1 MRELLRFACLT
12 RALWRGDVTRSITGS
27 RAGTTALEA
36 ALALL
41 VVAWPNLAV
50 LSVEPG
56 LDAIPPE
63 LQLRLLDDAVEAAAL
78 VSACI
83 TAVLTVLMPGS
94 RALETMVVTLPLS
107 RTTRAV
113 GPLVPLL
120 VTALVG
126 GPVVVSPLLA
136 PAVRLGSPAVAVAA
150 VLLTGGAALAAA
162 LVTTALIRLLQWLA
176 VRVGMAEAVATSL
189 ATALT
194 LALTVV
200 ALAEL
205 RTLPIEGMTPVGAT
219 GPALALRCGVC
230 LLALSVGVG
239 AVAVAAGLQ
248 RASPPA
254 VGVPVFTHRGRV
266 LARGRST
273 IVDALLWC
281 RDPAAVST
289 LLLMALL
296 VAATAGGARTGS
308 WWAAVLALPLLLGVP
323 SAVGLVHY
331 GTDRTTSWRRSTVLP
346 LHEDRWAVV
355 RTVEGVVLAL
365 VAGGL
370 TALLL
375 VPRDVGA
382 DLWQLLA
389 LVALAAG
396 AGLLSGVLVPSDLE
410 LPGASVLAAVLAA
423 VMTGV
428 PAWVMTRAAPGGSS
442 AAALAV
448 VAAVLVIATPV
459 VIQVRRRRAVT
470 A

>member
-1 MRELLRFACLT
+1 MRELFRFACLT
-12 RALWRGDVTRSITGS
+12 RTLWRGDVTRSITGS
-27 RAGTTALEA
+27 RAGTTVLEA
-36 ALALL
+36 TLVLL
-41 VVAWPNLAV
+41 VVAWPTLAV
-50 LSVEPG
+50 FSVEPG

-63 LQLRLLDDAVEAAAL
+63 LQLHLLDDAVEAAAL

-94 RALETMVVTLPLS
+94 RALETMLVTLPLS

-136 PAVRLGSPAVAVAA
+136 PAVRLAAPSVAVAA
-150 VLLTGGAALAAA
+150 VVLTGGAALATA
-162 LVTTALIRLLQWLA
+162 LVTTALIRLLQWTA
-176 VRVGMAEAVATSL
+176 VRIGLAEVVATTL

-194 LALTVV
+194 LAFAVA
-200 ALAEL
+200 ALAGM
-205 RTLPIEGMTPVGAT
+205 RSLPVAALAPVDAT
-219 GPALALRCGVC
+219 GPALAVRGGACFVALATGVASLVLAARLR
-230 LLALSVGVG
+230 
-239 AVAVAAGLQ
+239 
-248 RASPPA
+248 RASPSV
-254 VGVPVFTHRGRV
+254 VGIRVLAHRGRA
-266 LARGRST
+266 LARGRSAV
-273 IVDALLWC
+273 IDGLLWC

-289 LLLMALL
+289 LVLMALL
-296 VAATAGGARTGS
+296 VSATAVAAHTGS
-308 WWAAVLALPLLLGVP
+308 SWAAVLALPLLLGAP

-331 GTDRTTSWRRSTVLP
+331 GTDRTTAWRRSTVVP
-346 LHEDRWAVV
+346 LHEDRWAVM
-355 RTVEGVVLAL
+355 RAAEGLVLGLVV
-365 VAGGL
+365 GGL

-410 LPGASVLAAVLAA
+410 LPGASVLAAVLGA
-423 VMTGV
+423 VLTGV
-428 PAWVMTRAAPGGSS
+428 PAWVVTHAAPGGSS
-442 AAALAV
+442 AAVLAV
-448 VAAVLVIATPV
+448 VAALLVNASPV
-459 VIQVRRRRAVT
+459 AIQVRRRRAVT

>member
-36 ALALL
+36 ALVLL
-41 VVAWPNLAV
+41 VVAWPTLAV
-50 LSVEPG
+50 ISVQPG
-56 LDAIPPE
+56 PGGISPE

-94 RALETMVVTLPLS
+94 RALETMLVTLPLS

-120 VTALVG
+120 VAALVG

-136 PAVRLGSPAVAVAA
+136 PAVRLGSPAVAVAV

-162 LVTTALIRLLQWLA
+162 LVTTALIRLLQWLSI
-176 VRVGMAEAVATSL
+176 RVGLAEAVATSV

-194 LALTVV
+194 LALTVATLAGV
-200 ALAEL
+200 RALPLVDLAPVNATEL
-205 RTLPIEGMTPVGAT
+205 
-219 GPALALRCGVC
+219 ALALRAAACV
-230 LLALSVGVG
+230 LALAVGVG
-239 AVAVAAGLQ
+239 SVAGAAELQ
-248 RASPPA
+248 RASPPSA
-254 VGVPVFTHRGRV
+254 GVRVLARRGRA
-266 LARGRST
+266 LARGRSAV
-273 IVDALLWC
+273 VDALLWC

-296 VAATAGGARTGS
+296 GAATAVGERTGS
-308 WWAAVLALPLLLGVP
+308 SWAVVLALPLLLGVP

-331 GTDRTTSWRRSTVLP
+331 GTDRTTSWRRSAVLP
-346 LHEDRWAVV
+346 LHEDRWPIA
-355 RTVEGVVLAL
+355 RTVQGLVLGLA
-365 VAGGL
+365 AGGL

-382 DLWQLLA
+382 DLWELLTLA
-389 LVALAAG
+389 ALATG
-396 AGLLSGVLVPSDLE
+396 AGLLAGVLVPSDLE
-410 LPGASVLAAVLAA
+410 LPGATVLAAVLAA
-423 VMTGV
+423 TMTGV
-428 PAWVMTRAAPGGSS
+428 PAWVLTRAASGGGS

-448 VAAVLVIATPV
+448 VTAVLVIATPV
-459 VIQVRRRRAVT
+459 AIQVRRRRAVT

>member
-1 MRELLRFACLT
+1 MCELARFACLT

-36 ALALL
+36 ALVLL
-41 VVAWPNLAV
+41 VVAWPTLTV

-56 LDAIPPE
+56 LDGIPPE
-63 LQLRLLDDAVEAAAL
+63 LQLRLLDDAVQGAAL

-94 RALETMVVTLPLS
+94 RALETMLVTLPLS

-162 LVTTALIRLLQWLA
+162 LVATALIRLLRWLA
-176 VRVGMAEAVATSL
+176 VRVGLAEVLATSV
-189 ATALT
+189 AAALT
-194 LALTVV
+194 LAVAVV
-200 ALAEL
+200 ALVGV
-205 RTLPIEGMTPVGAT
+205 RGLPLAALAPVDAT
-219 GPALALRCGVC
+219 GSALALRAVAC
-230 LLALSVGVG
+230 LLALAVGVVSLVG
-239 AVAVAAGLQ
+239 AARLR
-248 RASPPA
+248 RASPSI
-254 VGVPVFTHRGRV
+254 VGVRVLVHRGRS
-266 LARGRST
+266 LARGRSAV
-273 IVDALLWC
+273 VDALLWC
-281 RDPAAVST
+281 RDPAVVST

-296 VAATAGGARTGS
+296 VVATAVAARTGS
-308 WWAAVLALPLLLGVP
+308 WWAAVLALPLLLGAP

-346 LHEDRWAVV
+346 LHEDRWAIV
-355 RTVEGVVLAL
+355 RTAEGLVLGL
-365 VAGGL
+365 IAGGL

-375 VPRDVGA
+375 VPRDVGV
-382 DLWQLLA
+382 DWWQILA

-396 AGLLSGVLVPSDLE
+396 AGLLAGVMVPSDLE
-410 LPGASVLAAVLAA
+410 LPGASVLAAALAA
-423 VMTGV
+423 VLTGA
-428 PAWVMTRAAPGGSS
+428 PAWALTHAAPDGRSP
-442 AAALAV
+442 AVLAV
-448 VAAVLVIATPV
+448 VAAVLGIATPV
-459 VIQVRRRRAVT
+459 AIQVRRRRAVT

>member
-1 MRELLRFACLT
+1 MRELFRFACLT
-12 RALWRGDVTRSITGS
+12 RTLWRGDVTRSITGS

-41 VVAWPNLAV
+41 VVAWPTLAV

-63 LQLRLLDDAVEAAAL
+63 LQLHLLDDAVEAAAL

-94 RALETMVVTLPLS
+94 RALETMLVTLPLS
-107 RTTRAV
+107 RTTRAI
-113 GPLVPLL
+113 GPLLPLL

-126 GPVVVSPLLA
+126 GPVVVCPLLA

-194 LALTVV
+194 LALAVT

-205 RTLPIEGMTPVGAT
+205 RTLPVEGMTPVGAT
-219 GPALALRCGVC
+219 GPALALRCGGC
-230 LLALSVGVG
+230 LLALAVGVG
-239 AVAVAAGLQ
+239 AVAVVAKLQ
-248 RASPPA
+248 RASPSG
-254 VGVPVFTHRGRV
+254 VGVRVLAHRGRV

-273 IVDALLWC
+273 VVDALLWC

-296 VAATAGGARTGS
+296 VAATAVGARTGS

-323 SAVGLVHY
+323 SAVGLMHY

-346 LHEDRWAVV
+346 LHEDRWALV
-355 RTVEGVVLAL
+355 RAVEGLVLAL

-375 VPRDVGA
+375 VPRDVGV
-382 DLWQLLA
+382 DRWQLLA

-396 AGLLSGVLVPSDLE
+396 AGLLAGVLVPSDLE
-410 LPGASVLAAVLAA
+410 LPGASVSAAVLAA

-428 PAWVMTRAAPGGSS
+428 PAWVVTRAAPGGSS

>member
-1 MRELLRFACLT
+1 MRDLLRFVGLT

-27 RAGTTALEA
+27 RAGTTALETV
-36 ALALL
+36 LVLT
-41 VVAWPNLAV
+41 VVAWPTLAV

-56 LDAIPPE
+56 FQDIPPE
-63 LQLRLLDDAVEAAAL
+63 LQLRLLDDAVQGAAL

-94 RALETMVVTLPLS
+94 RTLETMLVTLPLS

-136 PAVRLGSPAVAVAA
+136 PAVRLAAPSVAVAA
-150 VLLTGGAALAAA
+150 VVLTGGAALAAS
-162 LVTTALIRLLQWLA
+162 LVTTALIRLLQWSA
-176 VRVGMAEAVATSL
+176 VRIGLAEVVATTL

-194 LALTVV
+194 LALAVA
-200 ALAEL
+200 ALAGM
-205 RTLPIEGMTPVGAT
+205 RSLPVSDLAPVDAT
-219 GPALALRCGVC
+219 GSALALRGGAC
-230 LLALSVGVG
+230 LLALVTAVATLVG
-239 AVAVAAGLQ
+239 AARLR
-248 RASPPA
+248 RASPSV
-254 VGVPVFTHRGRV
+254 VGVRVLAHRGRA
-266 LARGRST
+266 LARGRPT
-273 IVDALLWC
+273 IIDVLLWC

-296 VAATAGGARTGS
+296 VVATAVAAHTGS
-308 WWAAVLALPLLLGVP
+308 SWAAVLALPLLLGAP

-331 GTDRTTSWRRSTVLP
+331 GTDRTTSWRRSTVVP
-346 LHEDRWAVV
+346 LHEDRWAVM
-355 RTVEGVVLAL
+355 RATEGLVLAL
-365 VAGGL
+365 VVGGL

-423 VMTGV
+423 VLTGV
-428 PAWVMTRAAPGGSS
+428 PAWVVTHAAPGGSS
-442 AAALAV
+442 VAVLAV
-448 VAAVLVIATPV
+448 VAALLVIASPV
-459 VIQVRRRRAVT
+459 AIQVRRRRAVT